1 MRKLLDSLH
10 SPADLK
16 PLTYE
21 ELECVARELR
31 QSILSV
37 VSETGGHLSS
47 NLGVVELTL
56 ALHRVFNTPQDKIL
70 WDVGHQAYS
79 HKLLT

>member
-21 ELECVARELR
+21 ELEGVALELR

-37 VSETGGHLSS
+37 VSETVGHLSS
-47 NLGVVELTL
+47 
-56 ALHRVFNTPQDKIL
+56 IL
-70 WDVGHQAYS
+70 CFFV
-79 HKLLT
+79 